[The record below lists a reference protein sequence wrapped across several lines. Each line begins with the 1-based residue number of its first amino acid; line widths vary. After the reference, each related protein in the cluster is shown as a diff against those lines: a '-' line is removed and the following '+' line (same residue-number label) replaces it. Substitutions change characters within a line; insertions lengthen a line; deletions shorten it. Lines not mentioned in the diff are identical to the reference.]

1 MAETAS
7 VAKGAGIRDRVM
19 VSSESQRARRICL
32 LLLVGGF
39 ALLILLLARNHYA
52 PDWHTASRSTWSLS
66 LALAVMLAARGI
78 LLGRPVTMGHAT
90 AATVVLV
97 VGLAAQVLSFQLL
110 GDGLVAG
117 TGVVLTWPV
126 PSRRDPTALARVWA
140 LIEATHGDPL
150 APFAMQSLKSHY
162 FNVEG
167 TAAIAYCARF
177 GLAVVSGDPIGQ
189 RSDFPELVSD
199 FAAMCRSRGWRI
211 VVLGCGERW
220 LSLWRN
226 PSVIGHSLHPVPIG
240 RDVVIDVCRFNMA
253 GRKYRNLRQAVQRTH
268 NVGIT
273 TEVVSEEQ
281 LDDTLVHELAEVLY
295 ASHRGAH
302 VERGFSMIL
311 DHALEG
317 RYPGVRLMIARDSRG
332 LVQGF
337 QRYATAGGGTDVTLD
352 VPWRRPGAP
361 NGIDERMSVDMI
373 ADCKESGGQR
383 LSLAFGAFP
392 EIFENKNR
400 NLMEGIYYA
409 LIHLG
414 HSLIKLESLYRY
426 LRKFNSFGQRRYVL
440 LSMRHIPVALVVL
453 LSLEFIPRRRH
464 LRMGSHLQRD
474 VSRCSA
480 VADCAGAQRTFPV
493 RRVNLATLR
502 HGCHRIP

>member
-1 MAETAS
+1 MNETAS
-7 VAKGAGIRDRVM
+7 IAKAGIRDRVM
-19 VSSESQRARRICL
+19 VSSESQRARRIGML
-32 LLLVGGF
+32 ALVGAFG
-39 ALLILLLARNHYA
+39 LLIMLLARNDYA
-52 PDWHTASRSTWSLS
+52 PDWYTARRLTWSLS

-90 AATVVLV
+90 AATVMLV
-97 VGLAAQVLSFQLL
+97 AGLVTHVLSFQLL

-117 TGVVLTWPV
+117 TGVVLMWPV
-126 PSRRDPTALARVWA
+126 PSRRDATALARVWA

-150 APFAMQSLKSHY
+150 APFAMQSLKSYY
-162 FNVEG
+162 FNIEG
-167 TAAIAYCARF
+167 TAAIAYCARL

-189 RSDFPELVSD
+189 LSDFPKLVSD

-211 VVLGCGERW
+211 VVLGCGEQW
-220 LSLWRN
+220 LELWGNRALIGQSLR
-226 PSVIGHSLHPVPIG
+226 PVPIG
-240 RDVVIDVCRFNMA
+240 RDVVIDVRRFNMA

-268 NVGIT
+268 NIGIT
-273 TEVVSEEQ
+273 TEVVSEQQ
-281 LDDTLVHELAEVLY
+281 LDDTLVDELAEVLY
-295 ASHRGAH
+295 ASHRGAR

-317 RYPGVRLMIARDSRG
+317 RYPGVSLIIARDSRG
-332 LVQGF
+332 RVQGF

-373 ADCKESGGQR
+373 EDCKKSGGQR

-392 EIFENKNR
+392 EIFDNENR
-400 NLMEGIYYA
+400 NLVEGSYYA

-414 HSLIKLESLYRY
+414 RSLIKLESLYRY
-426 LRKFNSFGQRRYVL
+426 LRKFHAFGHRRYVL
-440 LSMRHIPVALVVL
+440 LSMRHIPAALVVL

-464 LRMGSHLQRD
+464 LRIPSHLQQD
-474 VSRCSA
+474 VSR
-480 VADCAGAQRTFPV
+480 
-493 RRVNLATLR
+493 
-502 HGCHRIP
+502 